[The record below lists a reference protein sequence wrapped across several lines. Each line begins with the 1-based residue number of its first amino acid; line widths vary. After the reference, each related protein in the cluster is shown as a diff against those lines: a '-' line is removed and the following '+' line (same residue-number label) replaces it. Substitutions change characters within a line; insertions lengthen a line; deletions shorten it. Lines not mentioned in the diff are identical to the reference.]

1 MPLIIPTNSI
11 SDLGYNVDNSL
22 RFDGTSNLTR
32 TPASDGNLTTMTF
45 SFWIKRSKLG
55 TDQRLVSTNYV
66 STSLFYMRFN
76 TDDTIRLIGYSG
88 GGATIHVNKVTN
100 RVFRDTSAWYHLV
113 ITLDST
119 NATAEDRCK
128 IFINGERETSFSA
141 SSNPSL
147 NRTFVW
153 NKSSYKNDI
162 GHYANDGSKHVD
174 GYMSEF
180 CFIDGTALDATSFG
194 EFDTNSGIWKPI
206 DVSGLTFGTNGFYL
220 PFENSG
226 ALGQDDSGNGNNY
239 TVNNLT
245 SIDQT
250 TDTPTN
256 NFATLNPL
264 VTLSGGTLSEGNNKF
279 NYGSNSWRSS
289 FSTIGANSGKW
300 YCEVKYDSGTYAIYG
315 IVDEDGYSRNS
326 GNQLADVTFNYSHG
340 YGYFNNT
347 GNKQSTGK
355 DGQSTATSYGNSFTT
370 GDIIGIAMD
379 LDNGKLYFSKNGV
392 FQNSGDP
399 TSGATGTGSAYNIT
413 NSTSLFYF
421 FGVSVYN
428 GTALLN
434 TGNPSFTIS
443 SGNSDANGYG
453 NFEYAPPSGYYALNT
468 KNLSEYG

>member
-1 MPLIIPTNSI
+1 MLIVGGNQSAG
-11 SDLGYNVDNSL
+11 GYNVDNSL

-55 TDQRLVSTNYV
+55 TDQRFFSTNYV
-66 STSLFYMRFN
+66 SSSLFYMRFN

-194 EFDTNSGIWKPI
+194 EFDADSGIWKPI

-220 PFENSG
+220 PFENSA

-239 TVNNLT
+239 TENNLT
-245 SIDQT
+245 SIDQS

-256 NFATLNPL
+256 NFA
-264 VTLSGGTLSEGNNKF
+264 VGNNLIPSLTTYSNGNLTVSNGASWKAS
-279 NYGSNSWRSS
+279 GS
-289 FSTIGANSGKW
+289 TLVVTQGKW
-300 YCEVKYDSGTYAIYG
+300 YAEMKVDVFGGVGMLFGVEDMDLVSIWSPVLVGTSVNGRGYYYYG
-315 IVDEDGYSRNS
+315 
-326 GNQLADVTFNYSHG
+326 
-340 YGYFNNT
+340 
-347 GNKQSTGK
+347 
-355 DGQSTATSYGNSFTT
+355 TSYNNGIASAFGASYTT
-370 GDIIGIAMD
+370 GDIIGAYLDMD
-379 LDNGKLYFSKNGV
+379 NKFVYFSKNGV
-392 FQNSGDP
+392 MQNSGDP
-399 TSGATGTGSAYNIT
+399 SSGGSGTGGLSLAGTEYCFAYAVYSSTVSLNFGSPPFAITSGNA
-413 NSTSLFYF
+413 
-421 FGVSVYN
+421 
-428 GTALLN
+428 
-434 TGNPSFTIS
+434 
-443 SGNSDANGYG
+443 DANGYG
-453 NFEYAPPSGYYALNT
+453 NFEYNPTYSGVNYYSLNT
-468 KNLSEYG
+468 KNLAEFG